1 MEVYNMGIFFAGDS
15 KHLCGE
21 YRGLRIYQVGQMIGS
36 HWYGH
41 FYAAK
46 KRKKNYVK
54 IKDSESP
61 SWEKLKERIKDNKW
75 DC

>member
-1 MEVYNMGIFFAGDS
+1 MGMFFEGDR
-15 KHLCGE
+15 KHYCGM
-21 YRGLRIYQVGQMIGS
+21 YRGLKIYQVGQTIGNN
-36 HWYGH
+36 WYGH

-46 KRKKNYVK
+46 KCKTNYVK